1 MMAKLELS
9 KTNYCPAQVDVHI
22 GGVFRDIFEGELVN
36 GTWSG
41 KVLVG
46 KDLLRIER
54 YADRLV
60 DKE

>member
-54 YADRLV
+54 
-60 DKE
+60 